1 MLLAVVGDGEGGGL
15 LQAVAED
22 GTPLGPVERAADLAA
37 AVGERE
43 RAQRPRWLWAAT
55 AGLYPGLLAAGV
67 RVERCHDLGLTE
79 QLLLAADGRF
89 GEPRSFAAALARL
102 RGLPVPND
110 TRGQQAGQPA
120 LFEHDRLGLPE
131 GAELLAA
138 VVAVH
143 ADQRRRQAEG
153 APRWAVRAGLLRL
166 LVAAESAGALAAV
179 EMAAAG
185 LPWRPEV
192 HDAILTELLGP
203 RPRAGTAP
211 RRLGELA
218 AQIGAAFGGQPLNPD
233 SPAQVLRAFANAGT
247 PLPSTRS
254 HVLRAV
260 DHPAV
265 PLLLAYKELSRLHA
279 AHGWAWL
286 DTWVA
291 GGRFRPEYVPGGV
304 VSGRWATRGGGALQI
319 PHALRRAV
327 VADPGWTFVVADAS
341 QLEPRVLAALSGDD
355 GLARAAAGGDLYA
368 ALAADAFG
376 GDRARAK
383 TALLAAMY
391 GGDVGSLMTVL
402 RRRFPAAVGYVEA
415 AARAGEEGALVR
427 SRLGRTCPP
436 PSANWLTA
444 TGRSAGPE
452 PAGAGWL
459 AAPEPGAGVGPIPIP
474 RPGRGGGG
482 WPGTG
487 GGSPATSWSRP
498 APPTGPW
505 SCWPRSAAAW
515 PAGVGTSARPTGPP
529 ARTWCSSSTTRWW
542 CTARARTPSRWR
554 TRSATPPR
562 RAAAWCSATPRSGS
576 PSAWPWSTA
585 TPTPSDAGV
594 YQTPPI
600 QVSSRSCTSRR
611 RSTRLLSMPTAI
623 WGLPARNAW
632 NSSAG
637 IRSAS
642 SGSTAR
648 TVASRGRPAS
658 TAISP
663 KKSPRSSRWK
673 RPPTSTSAAP
683 PTTMYMA
690 SPGSPRSTIACP
702 AS

>member
-22 GTPLGPVERAADLAA
+22 GTPRGPVERAADLAA

-110 TRGQQAGQPA
+110 ARGQQAGQPA

-166 LVAAESAGALAAV
+166 LVAAESAGALAAG
-179 EMAAAG
+179 EMGAAG

-192 HDAILTELLGP
+192 HDAILSELLGP

-218 AQIGAAFGGQPLNPD
+218 TQIGAAFGGQPLNPD

-279 AHGWAWL
+279 AHGWTWL
-286 DTWVA
+286 DAWVA

-459 AAPEPGAGVGPIPIP
+459 AAPEPGAGVGADPEAGARGRRVARDRGRFTRNFVVQASAADWALVLLAAVRRGLAG
-474 RPGRGGGG
+474 RPGGLG
-482 WPGTG
+482 
-487 GGSPATSWSRP
+487 
-498 APPTGPW
+498 PPD
-505 SCWPRSAAAW
+505 
-515 PAGVGTSARPTGPP
+515 RPTGPHLVFFQHDEVVVH
-529 ARTWCSSSTTRWW
+529 C
-542 CTARARTPSRWR
+542 
-554 TRSATPPR
+554 PR
-562 RAAAWCSATPRSGS
+562 EDADGVAAAVR
-576 PSAWPWSTA
+576 
-585 TPTPSDAGV
+585 DAAEE
-594 YQTPPI
+594 
-600 QVSSRSCTSRR
+600 SRR
-611 RSTRLLSMPTAI
+611 LVFGDTAVRFPLS
-623 WGLPARNAW
+623 
-632 NSSAG
+632 
-637 IRSAS
+637 
-642 SGSTAR
+642 
-648 TVASRGRPAS
+648 VAVVDCYAD
-658 TAISP
+658 A
-663 KKSPRSSRWK
+663 K
-673 RPPTSTSAAP
+673 
-683 PTTMYMA
+683 
-690 SPGSPRSTIACP
+690 
-702 AS
+702 